1 MAKFCMHCGSAMVDE
16 AKFCANCGQ
25 ANEPAA
31 PAQPVAPPQPEYQ
44 APAAPAQPVYQ
55 QPVYQAPVYQQPVYQ
70 QPNSPQQ
77 TGRTMGIF
85 ALILGIIC
93 FLASL
98 GGSTAALVER
108 YAEEDVNTLTS
119 ATDSMMQGMGDSLGL
134 PSHIT
139 DQATNAM
146 SSVTNTINQV
156 YDSMADRVFETYLPL
171 FIGVMVLSVLSI
183 VFGILAMTKGYR
195 NGISISGLILAI
207 LAIIIVVV
215 TIIVIKSD
223 SSDAE
228 DVAAGANNV
237 GTSASQNI
245 GSIGHATAQQENSRA
260 SFTCE
265 ACGEKSYGAAK
276 FVEMSGKD
284 CLICEDCYDTYMLY
298 MSGANALA
306 EEGY

>member
-1 MAKFCMHCGSAMVDE
+1 MAKFCMHCGAAMADE
-16 AKFCANCGQ
+16 AKFCASCGQ
-25 ANEPAA
+25 ANQPAA
-31 PAQPVAPPQPEYQ
+31 PAQPVYQ
-44 APAAPAQPVYQ
+44 EPVAPAQPVYQ
-55 QPVYQAPVYQQPVYQ
+55 QPVYQAPVYQQPAA
-70 QPNSPQQ
+70 PQQ

-85 ALILGIIC
+85 ALVLGIIC

-119 ATDSMMQGMGDSLGL
+119 MTDSMMQGMGDSFGL
-134 PSHIT
+134 PSTIT

-146 SSVTNTINQV
+146 NSVTNAIGQA
-156 YDSMADRVFETYLPL
+156 YESMADRVFETYLPL

-207 LAIIIVVV
+207 LAILIVVA

-223 SSDAE
+223 SSDTE
-228 DVAAGANNV
+228 DATAGTGNI
-237 GTSASQNI
+237 GTSVSQNV
-245 GSIGHATAQQENSRA
+245 GSIGHTAEQETSRDA
-260 SFTCE
+260 FTCE
-265 ACGEKSYGAAK
+265 ACGEESYGAAQY
-276 FVEMSGKD
+276 VEMSGKN